1 MTRIAILMAATAS
14 AALMSATAAQSQ
26 PTVDSVIVTAR
37 LPPAMGDRAFSIIR
51 IDESQLAAGDRMDK
65 VLTATPG
72 VQLFRRNS
80 TAGANP
86 TTQGLSLRSI
96 AGSGAGRALVTLD
109 GVPQNDPFGGW
120 VIWSGI
126 APEAIGGADIVRGA
140 GAGPYGA
147 GALTGV
153 VALDERSGGEGD
165 RVAEFTVGEKS
176 YLRGAYAGSVA
187 LGEANLLLSAAGE
200 KGGGWIPV
208 RAGRG
213 AADKPLT
220 VRSWN
225 TAGRLTFDVGRAVVA
240 ARLTAFQEDRG
251 SGLVGA
257 ESEASGQAGSL
268 TVAAQPTAD
277 DLGWRLQGWFR
288 RSNLEN
294 SSAAVAANRATTTPA
309 SSQYDTPATG
319 YGFNAAVRRADANT
333 SFEVGADIRAAEGES
348 NELFRY
354 MGTAFTRDRVAGG
367 KTMVGGVYVEAARTD
382 GPLLISGG
390 VRLDAWKSTDAKRI
404 ERDRANGAITLNS
417 TTPDADGT
425 VPTGRAAIRYEVSP
439 ALYLRSAAYAG
450 FRPATLNELHRPF
463 RVGNDVTEANSGLKP
478 EKLYGVEAGFGGGSG
493 GASWSANLFFNRL
506 EGAIT
511 NVTIGGPGTYPVA
524 GFIPAG
530 GVLRQRRNAG
540 DIDAYGLETEGRL
553 ALGPDFDLRA
563 AAVYSVAEVDGGT
576 AAPQLTGLRPAQT
589 PRFTA
594 SAGAVWRPTTPLSLR
609 LDMRYESKRFDDD
622 QNSRVLSSALIADA
636 RADYSLT
643 DLAALFVAV
652 DNLTDEDIETAET
665 GTGIESFDLPRRVRV
680 GVTFRY

>member
-1 MTRIAILMAATAS
+1 MTRNGMLMAATAG
-14 AALMSATAAQSQ
+14 AALMTASATQAQVA
-26 PTVDSVIVTAR
+26 VDAVVVTAR

-51 IDESQLAAGDRMDK
+51 IDGSQLAAGDRMDK

-126 APEAIGGADIVRGA
+126 APETIGGADIVRGA

-153 VALDERSGGEGD
+153 VALDERSGGPGD
-165 RVAEFTVGEKS
+165 RVAEFTVGEKN
-176 YLRGAYAGSVA
+176 YLRGAYAGAVP
-187 LGEANLLLSAAGE
+187 LGTANLFLSASGE

-213 AADKPLT
+213 AADQPLT

-240 ARLTAFQEDRG
+240 ARLTAFHEDRG
-251 SGLVGA
+251 SGLDGA
-257 ESEASGQAGSL
+257 ASEARGQAGSL
-268 TVAAQPTAD
+268 TVAAQPTSGE
-277 DLGWRLQGWFR
+277 LGWRMQGWFR

-294 SSAAVAANRATTTPA
+294 SSAAVAANRNSTTPA
-309 SSQYDTPATG
+309 SSQYNTPAVG
-319 YGFNAAVRRADANT
+319 YGFNAALRRASETT
-333 SFEVGADIRAAEGES
+333 SFEVGADVRAAEGES
-348 NELFRY
+348 QELFRY
-354 MGTAFTRDRVAGG
+354 LAGAFTRNRVAGG
-367 KTMVGGVYVEAARTD
+367 ETLVGGLYLEAARTD

-390 VRLDAWKSTDAKRI
+390 VRVDGWRSTDAKRL
-404 ERDRANGAITLNS
+404 ETDRANGAITLNS
-417 TTPDADGT
+417 TTPDASGT
-425 VPTGRAAIRYEVSP
+425 VPTGRAAVRYEVSP

-463 RVGNDVTEANSGLKP
+463 RVGNDITEANSGLKP
-478 EKLYGVEAGFGGGSG
+478 EKLYGIEAGLGGGAG
-493 GASWSANLFFNRL
+493 PASWSANLFFNRL

-511 NVTIGGPGTYPVA
+511 NVTIGGPGTYPIA
-524 GFIPAG
+524 GFVPAG
-530 GVLRQRRNAG
+530 GVLRQRQNAG
-540 DIDAYGLETEGRL
+540 DIDAYGVEAEARF
-553 ALGPDFDLRA
+553 ALSPDFDLRA

-594 SAGAVWRPTTPLSLR
+594 SAGAVWRPATPLSLR
-609 LDMRYESKRFDDD
+609 LDVRYESKRFDDD
-622 QNSRVLSSALIADA
+622 TNSRVLSPALVADV
-636 RADYSLT
+636 RADYSVT
-643 DLAALFVAV
+643 DAAAVFVAV
-652 DNLTDEDIETAET
+652 DNMTDEDIETAET
-665 GTGIESFDLPRRVRV
+665 GTGIESFDLPRRVRL
-680 GVTFRY
+680 GVAFRY